1 MNRGRCYSVSIGLIG
16 ALIACSEA
24 PGKARM
30 TASWTGADSGKV
42 AAQPEVIWCQDDRR
56 LVVTLVREDLG
67 VGLVLYPTESLAAG
81 EFPAFDPSVDTIV
94 RPSAAAG
101 LRWFTEQ
108 AIAGYQSDSG
118 GVVLVQ
124 DGPRFSGSFGFRLHS
139 IDSPRRIHIT
149 GTLKGLTPEPCAT
162 DSLPPT
168 RTTG

>member
-1 MNRGRCYSVSIGLIG
+1 MNRGLCHFIVLVGLVVSCNEGTG
-16 ALIACSEA
+16 RS
-24 PGKARM
+24 RV
-30 TASWTGADSGKV
+30 TATWTGADSGKV

-56 LVVTLVREDLG
+56 LVVTLVRDDLG
-67 VGLVLYPTESLAAG
+67 VGLVLYPAESLAGG
-81 EFPAFDPSVDTIV
+81 EYPAFDPGRDTIV

-108 AIAGYQSDSG
+108 AIVGYQSDSG

-162 DSLPPT
+162 DSLPPS

>member
-56 LVVTLVREDLG
+56 LVVTLVRDDLG
-67 VGLVLYPTESLAAG
+67 VGLVLYPAESLAGG
-81 EFPAFDPSVDTIV
+81 EYPAFDPGRDTIV

-108 AIAGYQSDSG
+108 AIVGYQSDSG
-118 GVVLVQ
+118 GVVLEQ
-124 DGPRFSGSFGFRLHS
+124 DGPRFSGRFAFRLHS
-139 IDSPRRIHIT
+139 IENPRTILMT
-149 GTLKGLTPEPCAT
+149 GTLKGLTPEPCST
-162 DSLPPT
+162 DSLPPG